1 MNEYPHTIT
10 IQNFISTEDEGGG
23 TTEEWEPYV
32 QLEAFV
38 IPLSGTEFY
47 QAQQTQNPIDYD
59 VYIPF
64 RDDITADMRVVFRG
78 DILDITAVLPSPPA
92 RRRCPPGRIRWSW
105 AADTCGRCRKA
116 CGKSVSRW
124 PRL

>member
-10 IQNFISTEDEGGG
+10 IQNFTSSEDEGGG
-23 TTEEWEPYV
+23 TVEEWVPYA
-32 QLEAFV
+32 QLEALV

-64 RDDITADMRVVFRG
+64 RDDITPNMRVVFRG
-78 DILDITAVLPSPPA
+78 DTLDITAVLPSLIDINGDYEKL
-92 RRRCPPGRIRWSW
+92 CLK
-105 AADTCGRCRKA
+105 C
-116 CGKSVSRW
+116 SR
-124 PRL
+124 

>member
-10 IQNFISTEDEGGG
+10 IQNFVSTEDEGGG
-23 TTEEWEPYV
+23 TTEEWAPHV

-64 RDDITADMRVVFRG
+64 RDDITPDMRVVFRG
-78 DILDITAVLPSPPA
+78 DILDITAVLPSLIDINGDYEKL
-92 RRRCPPGRIRWSW
+92 CLK
-105 AADTCGRCRKA
+105 C
-116 CGKSVSRW
+116 SR
-124 PRL
+124 